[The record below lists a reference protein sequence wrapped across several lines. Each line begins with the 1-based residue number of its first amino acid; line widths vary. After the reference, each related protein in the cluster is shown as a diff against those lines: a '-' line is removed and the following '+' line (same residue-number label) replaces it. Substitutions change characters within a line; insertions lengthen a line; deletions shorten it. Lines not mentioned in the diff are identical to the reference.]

1 MNIETRQAYSE
12 VNNFLEVI
20 DKEMSDKIPKK
31 LRNYFKREMDKDY
44 IPKINPEIP
53 IKSQNL
59 RRKTIAIISGLNLQY
74 WCNEEEKQKLLQIYS
89 NNEKNYQA
97 ELREKYNPDNLFKKQ
112 KNYVQNLE
120 NNTIT
125 EETTIVEYKEKNF
138 LQKIFDKIK
147 RLFKKN

>member
-1 MNIETRQAYSE
+1 M
-12 VNNFLEVI
+12 
-20 DKEMSDKIPKK
+20 
-31 LRNYFKREMDKDY
+31 
-44 IPKINPEIP
+44 
-53 IKSQNL
+53 
-59 RRKTIAIISGLNLQY
+59 
-74 WCNEEEKQKLLQIYS
+74 EKQKLLQIYS

-125 EETTIVEYKEKNF
+125 EETKIVEYKEKNF

-147 RLFKKN
+147 HLFKKN

>member
-125 EETTIVEYKEKNF
+125 EETKIVEYKEKNF

-147 RLFKKN
+147 HLFKKN

>member
-31 LRNYFKREMDKDY
+31 LKNYFKREMDKDY

-97 ELREKYNPDNLFKKQ
+97 ELREKYNTDNLFKKQ

-125 EETTIVEYKEKNF
+125 EETKIVEYKEKNF

-147 RLFKKN
+147 HLFKKN